1 MKTYPYPYH
10 KGIIREFTR
19 EPLEKPPKPGLL
31 PRPRQVCSI
40 KYQWRSILG
49 MKAQISIF
57 PPEKYQRPAR
67 FERGCHFCDPLP
79 IPLRALCKGRI
90 VFDLHLELLVD
101 VERVVVDDFINS
113 LLNFVCILC
122 IRQLVRG
129 PQEL

>member
-10 KGIIREFTR
+10 KGIIRACTR

-40 KYQWRSILG
+40 KYQWGSIPG

-67 FERGCHFCDPLP
+67 FERGC
-79 IPLRALCKGRI
+79 
-90 VFDLHLELLVD
+90 
-101 VERVVVDDFINS
+101 
-113 LLNFVCILC
+113 
-122 IRQLVRG
+122 
-129 PQEL
+129 

>member
-40 KYQWRSILG
+40 KYQWRSILV

-67 FERGCHFCDPLP
+67 FERGC
-79 IPLRALCKGRI
+79 
-90 VFDLHLELLVD
+90 
-101 VERVVVDDFINS
+101 
-113 LLNFVCILC
+113 
-122 IRQLVRG
+122 
-129 PQEL
+129 